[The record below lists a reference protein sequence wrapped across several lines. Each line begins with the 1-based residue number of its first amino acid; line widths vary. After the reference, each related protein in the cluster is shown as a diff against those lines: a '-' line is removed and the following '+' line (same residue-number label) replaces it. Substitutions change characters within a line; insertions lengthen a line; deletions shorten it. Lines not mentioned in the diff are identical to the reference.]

1 MRTKKLKQ
9 AEPTDLLDEYQ
20 AELCRCVAK
29 IVAYRRVGKLSQAR
43 DWQGRLKYL
52 MEEML
57 DADDRGQP
65 LPPIS
70 TKIPV

>member
-29 IVAYRRVGKLSQAR
+29 IVAYRRVGKLGQAK
-43 DWQGRLKYL
+43 DWQERLKYL
-52 MEEML
+52 MEEMI
-57 DADDRGQP
+57 DADNRGQP
-65 LPPIS
+65 LPPVPA
-70 TKIPV
+70 KIPI

>member
-9 AEPTDLLDEYQ
+9 AGPTDLLDEYQ

-43 DWQGRLKYL
+43 DWQERLKYL

-65 LPPIS
+65 LPPIP
-70 TKIPV
+70 TKIPI